1 MLVRSKVR
9 FACSVAVGGF
19 LAISTA
25 AGAADLGAPLPVKA
39 VAAPA
44 PPPSAWTFFLTPYF
58 WTTSV
63 DGTST
68 IRGRTLDVSASFIDI
83 VENAQIPKDVFGL
96 MGIFEA
102 RNGPWSLY
110 ADLAYLRLA
119 TDRSGTRVRSVNPLV
134 GGTLTASASAT
145 LRMFIGEFAVAYEI
159 FGSGAPAGTPG
170 SATAIDLYGGGRVWW
185 QEAEASLAL
194 TAGLAIGDLVISG
207 GRAIARGGDVAWV
220 DPFIGARV
228 RHRFSPSTEL
238 VVKGDVG
245 GFGAGS
251 KFSWQAAGTLNW
263 DFARSEHAVWT
274 AVIGYRALY
283 ADYSQG
289 GGRTLY
295 EYDILM
301 HGPVLGVTARF

>member
-1 MLVRSKVR
+1 MNEGGPMLVRSKVR
-9 FACSVAVGGF
+9 FACSVAVGCL
-19 LAISTA
+19 LAIST
-25 AGAADLGAPLPVKA
+25 AGAADLGAPMPVKA

-44 PPPSAWTFFLTPYF
+44 PPPSAWTFYLTPYF
-58 WTTSV
+58 WATSV
-63 DGTST
+63 DGTSV
-68 IRGRTLDVSASFIDI
+68 IRGRTLDVNASFIDI

-102 RNGPWSLY
+102 RSGPWSLY

-119 TDRSGTRVRSVNPLV
+119 FAQSGVRVRSVNPLV
-134 GGTLTASASAT
+134 GGAIAASASAT

-159 FGSGAPAGTPG
+159 FGAGAPAGAPG

-238 VVKGDVG
+238 VIKGDVG
-245 GFGAGS
+245 GWVRAASSPGRVPVLSIGISLDRSTRFGPRSSAIARYTPTTPRGAGAPS
-251 KFSWQAAGTLNW
+251 TSTI
-263 DFARSEHAVWT
+263 S
-274 AVIGYRALY
+274 
-283 ADYSQG
+283 
-289 GGRTLY
+289 
-295 EYDILM
+295 
-301 HGPVLGVTARF
+301 